1 MLIVS
6 VIINLFMAG
15 DGIALQGLFQTCGC
29 GCTDEPACS
38 G

>member
-6 VIINLFMAG
+6 VTINLFMAG
-15 DGIALQGLFQTCGC
+15 DGIALQGFFQKCGC
-29 GCTDEPACS
+29 GCTDESAYS